1 MTEQEILDAVAAD
14 PLPEK
19 EVNLTT
25 IREKA
30 KELRD
35 HYLEKAYLEEQL
47 KALGAKIQHVERHE
61 LIDMFDAAHISSI
74 AVDPDGN
81 HPAFVAKRATVYGGK
96 IPEEREAE
104 ALMWFEASGHGD
116 LVKAVI
122 VILFGMQEHSERLR
136 VMKLLSDSHVQYSS
150 KESIHHSTLK
160 AFIKNE
166 LKASHIIPM
175 DLLGAYV
182 FDEVKIK

>member
-1 MTEQEILDAVAAD
+1 MTEQEILDAVEKN
-14 PLPEK
+14 PPPPK
-19 EVNLTT
+19 EVNLSDV
-25 IREKA
+25 REKA

-35 HYLEKAYLEEQL
+35 LYLKKADIENQL
-47 KALGAKIQHVERHE
+47 KEAGERILHVERHE
-61 LIDMFDAAHISSI
+61 LIDMFDNAGISSI

-81 HPAFVAKRATVYGGK
+81 HPAFVARRTTVYGGK

-104 ALMWFEASGHGD
+104 ALTWFEATGHGD

-136 VMKLLSDSHVQYSS
+136 VMKLLSDNHVQYSS